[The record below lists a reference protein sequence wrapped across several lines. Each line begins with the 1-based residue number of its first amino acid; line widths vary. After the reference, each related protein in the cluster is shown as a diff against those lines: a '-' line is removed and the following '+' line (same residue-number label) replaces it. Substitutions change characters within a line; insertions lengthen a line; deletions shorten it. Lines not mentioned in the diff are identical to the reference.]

1 MGVEKVVQLI
11 HVHVFEKK
19 KKYNQAQIKFIMYFR
34 VSLLHKSSFNNNK
47 TVNVTRSVSIP
58 DDNHAKINT
67 VDFIRVHVWT
77 SSRLSPG
84 ASHHGHLHVLYN

>member
-1 MGVEKVVQLI
+1 MYL
-11 HVHVFEKK
+11 KK
-19 KKYNQAQIKFIMYFR
+19 KERQSSKQTGQIKFIMYFR
-34 VSLLHKSSFNNNK
+34 VSLQHKSSFNNNK

-58 DDNHAKINT
+58 DNNHAKINT

-84 ASHHGHLHVLYN
+84 ASHHGHLHVFYN

>member
-1 MGVEKVVQLI
+1 MYL
-11 HVHVFEKK
+11 KK
-19 KKYNQAQIKFIMYFR
+19 KERQSSKQTGQIKFIMYFR

-58 DDNHAKINT
+58 DNNHAKINT